1 MNNQE
6 VVGTLI
12 FDPNDQQIGIIFAI
26 DPENQYGVK
35 VYWPNFFDGFISD
48 ESLANIECL
57 YQKISF

>member
-12 FDPNDQQIGIIFAI
+12 FDPNDKQIGIIFAI
-26 DPENQYGVK
+26 DPEKQYGFK
-35 VYWPNFFDGFISD
+35 VYWPNFFDGFVSD